1 MRLLERD
8 DSDSLRQ
15 TSETKHRDLSF
26 VVLDTLVSVAED
38 WFGQTFADV
47 KEIGEI
53 WLKIK

>member
-8 DSDSLRQ
+8 DSDSRRQ
-15 TSETKHRDLSF
+15 TSEKKHRDLSF